1 MVSQVVTGEKKK
13 KKEKKRCTWGGGV
26 GAVTVIESFPAR
38 SEGCQNAEGPQDP
51 LERWFVCKGGNWGLD
66 GGGGLHEHKN
76 KVICESS
83 DSRNP
88 FKKYFKYVLLLFEKR
103 GRGINRDFCWYL
115 LENKSGKIN

>member
-1 MVSQVVTGEKKK
+1 M
-13 KKEKKRCTWGGGV
+13 

-51 LERWFVCKGGNWGLD
+51 LERWFVCKGGNSGLD
-66 GGGGLHEHKN
+66 GGGGLHQHKK

-103 GRGINRDFCWYL
+103 GRGIKRDFC
-115 LENKSGKIN
+115 